1 MINQLPPAPRLGRE
15 HWDRVHR
22 AGDKHPPI
30 TLPEAHHPF
39 WAPEWELQRDHW
51 RQRRPRALV
60 ALWIGLVLASLGAW
74 AVILF
79 TLGVFQ

>member
-39 WAPEWELQRDHW
+39 WAPEWELKRD
-51 RQRRPRALV
+51 RRRTPRWLLRAASAATLIAGV
-60 ALWIGLVLASLGAW
+60 AFWAGVICMLG
-74 AVILF
+74 
-79 TLGVFQ
+79 GRG